1 MVEQGQCE
9 RCAALEREVAALKN
23 RLWEASEL
31 LRQERADREGCEI
44 AADFNNTASRLD
56 TLYREPGVKAKD
68 EIEGRIKL
76 LPLRAKLVEIEA
88 RTENIKAQRGL
99 IDARAEQA
107 VLNQRLTRQKI
118 RKMEL
123 ENEEREA
130 MIALYR
136 AATDAVERVGTGQM
150 IEADFIVL
158 DSLKQIGVKIPKK
171 LKSGG
176 QIPKQTNGGLSDAG

>member
-23 RLWEASEL
+23 RLWETSEL
-31 LRQERADREGCEI
+31 LRQERADQEACEI
-44 AADFNNTASRLD
+44 AADFDNTASRLD
-56 TLYREPGVKAKD
+56 TLYREPGAKAKD

-76 LPLRAKLVEIEA
+76 LPVRAKLKETEA
-88 RTENIKAQRGL
+88 RTANIKAQRGL

-107 VLNQRLTRQKI
+107 LLNQRLTRQKI

-123 ENEEREA
+123 ENAGQEA
-130 MIALYR
+130 MIELYR
-136 AATDAVERVGTGQM
+136 AAKDAVERVGTGQM

-158 DSLKQIGVKIPKK
+158 ESLKQIGVKIPKK

-176 QIPKQTNGGLSDAG
+176 QILKQTNGGSSDAG